1 MPQEVL
7 NLDLFKDKKHENDT
21 LFKAQTKKLTPSSR
35 EKINTRN
42 SLEGSTLHHFCNSG
56 GKRIVSYNA
65 SVVSLSAGLRIAIL
79 AEAINLLYLRITPK
93 TQYQQKQKQTLF
105 KDRERQKPSSIPLHM
120 LL

>member
-1 MPQEVL
+1 MKTTP
-7 NLDLFKDKKHENDT
+7 FSRPKPKKWHPIQG
-21 LFKAQTKKLTPSSR
+21 K
-35 EKINTRN
+35 KINTRN
-42 SLEGSTLHHFCNSG
+42 SLEGSTLHHFCNIG

-65 SVVSLSAGLRIAIL
+65 SVVSLSAGRRMAIL

-105 KDRERQKPSSIPLHM
+105 KDRERQKPCSIPLHM